1 MAKRLQPTLAEIRS
15 SILIRCGLSTSG
27 SVPAAS
33 QAIID
38 ERIRSAQEQLYL
50 LHPQVART
58 VDGTITLSA
67 NETDYDIPDDTDEDN
82 IAFVGVRRSSDGE
95 VVQLDQGFTTE
106 EATTFSDTASMPL
119 RYKFIDGVLRIH
131 PTPNVTEYDVL
142 CLTYRTVPTPLVD
155 DDERISIDAEALRM
169 FAEIQMKEHFG
180 GVDTMPLRAD
190 LGRYLDGIKSKQSDG
205 TGFQMGGKVSAVTR
219 TPRRNKFIE
228 SEMRTGLDS
237 RHWRPW

>member
-15 SILIRCGLSTSG
+15 SILIRCGLSTAG

-33 QAIID
+33 QAIVD

-58 VDGTITLSA
+58 VDGTIALSA
-67 NETDYDIPDDTDEDN
+67 NETDYDIPDDTDEAN
-82 IAFVGVRRSSDGE
+82 IGFVGVRRVTSGE
-95 VVQLDQGFTTE
+95 VLELEEGFTTE
-106 EATTFSDTASMPL
+106 EATTYSDTASMPL

-131 PTPNVTEYDVL
+131 PTPDVTEYDVL

-180 GVDTMPLRAD
+180 GVDTLALRTD
-190 LGRYLDGIKSKQSDG
+190 LGRYLDGIKSKQSSG
-205 TGFQMGGKVSAVTR
+205 AGFQMGGKVSAVTH

-228 SEMRTGLDS
+228 SEIRKGGDRRL
-237 RHWRPW
+237 WRPW